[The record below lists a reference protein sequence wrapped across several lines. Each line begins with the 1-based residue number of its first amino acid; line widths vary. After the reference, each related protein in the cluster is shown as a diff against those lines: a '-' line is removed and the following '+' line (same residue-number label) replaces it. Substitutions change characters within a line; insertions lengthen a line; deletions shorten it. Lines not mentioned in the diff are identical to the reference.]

1 MSLRH
6 LGLAATLGAL
16 VAGTAAAGPP
26 ATDQLVGTFVGVAA
40 DEIREGAPLEQRDV
54 VMELRPYRENGLSL
68 QWNNVTLVDGRRDLP
83 GVKFRRDE
91 ALLVPAPGRSFFL
104 AGVGYDPFS
113 DKPSIDPIRGD
124 ALRWGVADGDS
135 LDLYSFA
142 ILDDGTYELQV
153 TDRYPEG
160 DGVALRFERIV
171 DGKVLRRMTGR
182 AVRAD

>member
-1 MSLRH
+1 MSLGR
-6 LGLAATLGAL
+6 LCLAVTVGALAAAP
-16 VAGTAAAGPP
+16 AAAAPP
-26 ATDQLVGTFVGVAA
+26 ATAQLVGTFVGVAA
-40 DEIREGAPLEQRDV
+40 DEIREGAPLERRDM
-54 VMELRPYRENGLSL
+54 VMELQPYRENGLRL

-83 GVKFRRDE
+83 GVRFRRDE

-113 DKPSIDPIRGD
+113 DKPSIDPLRGD

-135 LDLYSFA
+135 LDLYSLV
-142 ILDDGTYELQV
+142 ILDDGTYELQA
-153 TDRYPEG
+153 TDRHPEG
-160 DGVALRFERIV
+160 DGIALRFERIV